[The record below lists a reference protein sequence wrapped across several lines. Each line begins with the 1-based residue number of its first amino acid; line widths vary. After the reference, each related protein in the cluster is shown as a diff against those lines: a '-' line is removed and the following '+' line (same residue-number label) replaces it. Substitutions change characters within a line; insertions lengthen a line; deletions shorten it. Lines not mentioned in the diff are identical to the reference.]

1 MLMSLQWIHWTD
13 TRDLISAICLGSLLL
28 SRDMIV
34 LHVLSGRFIWDRW
47 GLLELERVTED
58 SESWFSA
65 RTVTD
70 KFVSQS
76 IATFATAHLQ
86 PWWKNKQTNHLDPL
100 TRTRKW
106 IKELYLVSSGF
117 LLNFRDRIFV
127 ESLIKCGPGGL
138 MLVFGCTKE
147 WILSR
152 FALNVKVW
160 KLTSRRARSH
170 TWHRHKSPS
179 RNDPCIS
186 PLSEMQR
193 TSCFGGKV
201 VIPPNQTA
209 GGTHRTRTVQYYPN
223 CRI

>member
-1 MLMSLQWIHWTD
+1 
-13 TRDLISAICLGSLLL
+13 
-28 SRDMIV
+28 MIV
-34 LHVLSGRFIWDRW
+34 LHVLYGRFIWDRW

-100 TRTRKW
+100 TTTGKW

-127 ESLIKCGPGGL
+127 ESLIKCGPGGF
-138 MLVFGCTKE
+138 MFVFCSTRKQKDS
-147 WILSR
+147 LYFPDLLLKPSVTLR
-152 FALNVKVW
+152 K
-160 KLTSRRARSH
+160 ARSH
-170 TWHRHKSPS
+170 ILHRHKSQLQ
-179 RNDPCIS
+179 NDPCIS

-193 TSCFGGKV
+193 TSCFCGKLLF
-201 VIPPNQTA
+201 
-209 GGTHRTRTVQYYPN
+209 
-223 CRI
+223 